1 MKTEYKFLNQ
11 TSFFFFMMGPTENE
25 NKKHYFFQLTKH
37 ALMNLAHFE
46 ILNLERN
53 SCPRNHWLRQ

>member
-1 MKTEYKFLNQ
+1 
-11 TSFFFFMMGPTENE
+11 MMGPTKNE